1 MAHCLQSCP
10 QQTATGT
17 TTLCAHGSRDDAPTN
32 CDSQRPLWTENKIK
46 AHTDPTS
53 IAQTPIVSTPTFLEA
68 TRDSGYR
75 NTAMAIAEMVDNA
88 IQAEAE
94 TVEISVSETQ
104 REQHPLNISISDDG
118 HGMDPTDLGRALSFG
133 GSSRFNDRLSL
144 GRYGMGLPNASLS
157 QARRVDVFSW
167 RDGKAHHCYLDLDEV
182 AEERCQTLP
191 AVVPIDSPP
200 PLQGRDPGTHVELS
214 RCDRL
219 EYKRASTIAS
229 KLGAELGRIFR
240 QYIATGTSIWVN
252 GELVEP
258 VDHLFQSTPTGAT
271 QFGETLI
278 YELSGPSGFG
288 VVEVR
293 FTELPVLLWHRLA
306 EAEKRRLGITGAPLV
321 SVVRAGREVD
331 RGWFLMGKKRRENY
345 DDWWRCEIRFD
356 PTLDELFGITHT
368 KQQISPS
375 PELRVAIEP
384 DLESVARALNQ
395 RVRRHFEMAKSS
407 TPLITAERT
416 ASRVKGSLPPLPN
429 CTYGTAGAEIRRT
442 AGPLLSDPD
451 GTFQLCL
458 AELPTTDLY
467 EFEFYAGTLT
477 LFLNVRHPVLRDLFR
492 PLALSDQ
499 LSDRAHATKLVLV
512 LLAAARAEV
521 RCGND
526 EILRSFRQEWSD
538 VTSTF
543 LNA

>member
-1 MAHCLQSCP
+1 
-10 QQTATGT
+10 
-17 TTLCAHGSRDDAPTN
+17 
-32 CDSQRPLWTENKIK
+32 
-46 AHTDPTS
+46 
-53 IAQTPIVSTPTFLEA
+53 
-68 TRDSGYR
+68 
-75 NTAMAIAEMVDNA
+75 MAIAEMIDNA
-88 IQAEAE
+88 IQAGAK
-94 TVEISVSETQ
+94 TVEISVGETQ
-104 REQHPLNISISDDG
+104 GEQYPLSISISDDG
-118 HGMDPTDLGRALSFG
+118 HGMAPTDLGRALSFG

-182 AEERCQTLP
+182 AREGGQTLP
-191 AVVPIDSPP
+191 PVVPIGNPP
-200 PLQGRDPGTHVELS
+200 PLWGQDSGTRIELS

-219 EYKRASTIAS
+219 EYKRVSTIAA
-229 KLGAELGRIFR
+229 KLGADLGRIFR
-240 QYIATGTSIWVN
+240 HYIAAGTSIQIN

-258 VDHLFQSTPTGAT
+258 LDHLFQSTPTGAV
-271 QFGETLI
+271 QFGETLS

-306 EAEKRRLGITGAPLV
+306 EAEKRRLGITGAPIV

-368 KQQISPS
+368 KQQITPS
-375 PELRVAIEP
+375 PELRVAIES
-384 DLESVARALNQ
+384 DLESIARALNQ
-395 RVRRHFEMAKSS
+395 RVQRHFEMAKSS
-407 TPLITAERT
+407 SPLISAERT
-416 ASRVKGSLPPLPN
+416 ASRVQGSLPPLPN
-429 CTYGTAGAEIRRT
+429 CTYDAAGADIRRN

-451 GTFQLCL
+451 GPFQLCL

-477 LFLNVRHPVLRDLFR
+477 LFLNIRHPVLRDVFR

-499 LSDRAHATKLVLV
+499 LSDRMHATKLALV

-526 EILRSFRQEWSD
+526 ESHDSLRSFRREWSD
-538 VTSTF
+538 VASTF